1 MVLVGSLVS
10 IYMTL
15 ASSIALNT
23 LDEEGMA
30 GPVEAGST
38 RRHNS
43 LCSVVATAAAANSML
58 FF

>member
-1 MVLVGSLVS
+1 LVS